1 MTGCFKVE
9 AQTRLRRPLGGWR
22 FPIGTVFGFPSSR
35 DGLDAF
41 SISVLCHLV
50 GQVDGNA
57 PEATGEVVRRSLVG
71 VPVKAEPL
79 ENRPSISA
87 GRVQKHAQTSSVSAR
102 RSAEFR
108 SGTFAVPSAVVW

>member
-1 MTGCFKVE
+1 M
-9 AQTRLRRPLGGWR
+9 
-22 FPIGTVFGFPSSR
+22 
-35 DGLDAF
+35 
-41 SISVLCHLV
+41 
-50 GQVDGNA
+50 
-57 PEATGEVVRRSLVG
+57 RRSLVG

-108 SGTFAVPSAVVW
+108 SGTFAVQRAVVW